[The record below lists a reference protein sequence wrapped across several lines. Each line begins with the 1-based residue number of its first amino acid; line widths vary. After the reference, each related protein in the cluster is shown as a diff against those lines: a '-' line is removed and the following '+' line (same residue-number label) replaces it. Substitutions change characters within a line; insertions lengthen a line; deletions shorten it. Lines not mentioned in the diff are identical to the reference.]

1 MKAVRSL
8 LHLLSA
14 ATVLLLLYAG
24 SSGDLHRLLHEHED
38 KARSGSPYEG
48 SCNSNSDDPSDENR
62 CKNSCAVVLFS
73 SGLILDNPI
82 EPLPVERHLVAIHT
96 HRMLEKLVQG
106 VQLTTQAR
114 APPVL

>member
-24 SSGDLHRLLHEHED
+24 SSGDLHRLLHEHGD
-38 KARSGSPYEG
+38 KAGSGSPYEG
-48 SCNSNSDDPSDENR
+48 SCNSNSDDPLDESSCNS
-62 CKNSCAVVLFS
+62 SCAVLLFS
-73 SGLILDNPI
+73 SGLVLNNPI
-82 EPLPVERHLVAIHT
+82 EPIPVERHLLAIHIDRT
-96 HRMLEKLVQG
+96 PDKLVQG
-106 VQLTTQAR
+106 VQIPTQAR